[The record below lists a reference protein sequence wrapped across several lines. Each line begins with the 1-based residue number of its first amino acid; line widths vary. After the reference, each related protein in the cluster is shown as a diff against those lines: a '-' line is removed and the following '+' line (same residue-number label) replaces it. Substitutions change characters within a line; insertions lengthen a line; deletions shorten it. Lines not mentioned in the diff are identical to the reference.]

1 VTDAGNGAVGD
12 ASITIASPANQSVL
26 DRTTTTLIGT
36 SDSPRTPLVV
46 ELNGSQLD
54 ASFMTDQA

>member
-1 VTDAGNGAVGD
+1 MTDANNGAVGD
-12 ASITIASPANQSVL
+12 ASVTIASPANQTIL
-26 DRTTTTLIGT
+26 DRMTTTLIGT

-54 ASFMTDQA
+54 TSFVTDQA